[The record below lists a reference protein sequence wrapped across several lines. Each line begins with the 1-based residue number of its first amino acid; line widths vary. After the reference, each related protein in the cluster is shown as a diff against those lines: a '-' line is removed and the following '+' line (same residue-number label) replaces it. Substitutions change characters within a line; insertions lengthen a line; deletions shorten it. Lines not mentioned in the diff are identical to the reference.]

1 VALYPEAVDNTDD
14 DFAVVSPETPK
25 TPGMRVT
32 VPGPE
37 LQQDDDFALVDI
49 DRDFEVEEAQPAQQ
63 VQPKPAISLPDIQPR
78 PVAKVPEKPGM
89 TEELNARLDRF
100 SSAAATQISELY
112 NIPSEDAMAMMLK
125 LREDTRK
132 KYDEEM
138 VDSLKDQEEYDR
150 GYTTKFQENLGELIS
165 QGTKMQ
171 MVGGPDAFLEG
182 RENAERRKAARQK
195 AIDEFDVNFVSRAA
209 ASGILQTAGGF
220 VDFGAT
226 ITSLVGADS
235 ASKYLTEKGRELA
248 EVNSFIPFKVQS
260 TEDIQNVWDVGAL
273 AAKASIEMA
282 PQVAASYLAGG
293 LALRGATTLRGG
305 KMLTETGQQVVR
317 GAGAFASNTALETG
331 GIAREQMETNNMLDP
346 KMALLGGAAAGSL
359 ETVSD
364 VLLFKKL
371 WPLLGVGQRELLIKD
386 FAGKTTGE
394 AIRQIGR
401 YTGSSVLQQMPV
413 ETLTEIGQ
421 EGIAIGA
428 VELSKRDPEFFQS
441 PELDGEKWNRYT
453 KRLVD
458 AGVYGGLG
466 SIGLTGTLTGAQGTL
481 IATQANRTYARIQQA
496 RKEAEQGGQK
506 KEEYVKAAAATAEA
520 ASAPQTAKALL
531 EVNDLGTLVEKEEP
545 SEQQEKT
552 EDVKEE
558 EATQPRAGGDLGE
571 FQLTDK
577 VFKTQEE
584 AEAFILSQKNPGDFE
599 MMDNSNVD
607 DEGEI
612 FPEFIILKREGTE
625 MAEPAQ
631 KETSEE
637 RPTQEVISE
646 QTPEPDQEAKPKAAA
661 TQEKAAAQPASVQP
675 EIAQQGAEAVDPALA
690 PVVEPSATTS
700 NVQYVRNPNATRH
713 RTDPLSKSQPI
724 RIQAGPVQLQ
734 GDTSGR
740 RKALIAYEKFLN
752 KQPLGADEVST
763 LIYWAEKEG
772 IKIPFFDGE
781 TQEES
786 SDPSWVLSEDGF
798 TWTNKTDK
806 PTNRKLIVYAPDFTE
821 PGSKIADLGGT
832 RYDLLPESV
841 TAPNKGQTTF
851 GELNLTETAQDKLV
865 TKTTTSE
872 NSGIAEIK
880 PNEKSP
886 GHVGFYE
893 YDGATYELYKD
904 AKGDLFRAPVSN
916 VFDANTGYRIGRW
929 EANAAQADAQAARIL
944 GTQKAEEPK
953 DKTSTKIEENL
964 LNASQA
970 DFLRSVVAIL
980 GEDSKEARKTAA
992 DMLLAR
998 FQRASQRAEYEEA
1011 KSVAG
1016 QLDTISDIMEERDGD
1031 KSFKETW
1038 QTERSIAAFTEGFH
1052 SGNGIGYLGKPGAA
1066 INKYVE
1072 QYRGTPQF
1080 KEKLYDKMMERYLS
1094 FVSKIKAGKKGR
1106 EKLPVQEGKEK
1117 SPPVVTD
1124 SYGEWV
1130 EYGKNWAGSRS
1141 SYEARNVG
1149 AQNARDSANVSYEGM
1164 AELRLGQTQQYTDD
1178 GKKVEVETRELGAE
1192 DRGIL
1197 EEDVEIQE
1205 KALAEAS
1212 AKMAELKTRFEKNPI
1227 ERAVFD
1233 ALLGEMGLPNDSDYG
1248 LTTDDFDIAQD
1259 LKDEVKDE
1267 KKNPLQ
1273 TSTIQKRLSEA
1284 RNKVVLPAVQEALA
1298 LSRQQMREVTKP
1310 EATKKEAR
1318 AQKQSARETRAA
1330 KNQIFEKM
1338 RDLQKDGLITYAQM
1352 QEAMDLVPQAPNE
1365 KTLQGINEFIDGVLT
1380 DEPFDGETF
1389 AAIIKERIVANETD
1403 QAENTQGTQS
1413 SPRGLLPDETGDTGA
1428 RQTAQ
1433 RDQPN
1438 DAGRSK
1444 SGATLQPSQES
1455 PREQEA
1461 GEGSEQASQPVDEN
1475 LRASEEEIARKVRAT
1490 ANRAEVEARAGR
1502 ITEDVRRGIS
1512 DAFIRAYA
1520 DESPRAIEDA
1530 LRAAEALLDISE
1542 AQKSLPK
1549 PGDEGTGRRVRA
1561 SVDRGPESL
1570 GLDNAGVPGQVAGET
1585 AAADRQEVQRPA
1597 GRSET
1602 VSGGNQQPGRVS
1614 QPSATNEAQPDL
1626 APEKEYG
1633 PRPGLQTSFE
1643 GELPKEVKQYV
1654 QAGDFQL
1661 DEKQALAV
1669 NLTIAAWET
1678 TKIQDPKD
1686 RKRGFILGD
1695 GTGIGKTLTYLVAGQ
1710 KIFELSG
1717 KKVLLLALND
1727 TWLEQRFLAD
1737 VAKFGINIDAFFVA
1751 TYPQLRKGII
1761 TEDASFSAV
1770 IFDEAHA
1777 LKNQD
1782 SLTAKAAAKIQ
1793 TPFRVF
1799 ATATPLD
1806 EATQAAYFL
1815 SELTGETEDQVL
1827 ASLGFRVR
1835 YDQDEFTG
1843 ELRRRVQQVAK
1854 PKDVQKA
1861 LGELGLSATR
1871 NGQYVRRYYPFWG
1884 TIREVSLKLNPQQRK
1899 AYEKEMEIWERK
1911 IAMSEN
1917 RMNVKGQRTQ
1927 AMKRWTEIQKNQYV
1941 FDLTTDWLKKNPTG
1955 KVVVFSTTANKQKSQ
1970 ASSSKNQDADLLGV
1984 AGFMAQE
1991 LDKRGIKYV
2000 KLFGGNKNQKNT
2012 FGPLKEFQSR
2022 SLETRV
2028 AIATLASGGTGIDL
2042 DDTFGDRPRLVIMAG
2057 TDFSAAVVEQ
2067 AMGRTSRRN
2076 TKSPSDLRMIKV
2088 PESYGDQRAGE
2099 IQEGKMENLRSI
2111 QGQQVEE
2118 VEVENG
2124 GHLNGDITTLMPMT
2138 LNSENV
2144 SLQKLGE
2151 IELDSRYEQL
2161 PEEQKT
2167 TVKAAA
2173 ELLGKSHPRAK
2184 IVFGDQGDNPTWTD
2198 FTLGRLDVVYINP
2211 EKLHAIVGPSLKD
2224 EKAAPRISESLE
2236 LVLDEEMSHNSFY
2249 QVLFDE
2255 ADARGV
2261 DRYQYVMD
2269 ELGKIHKGLSE
2280 ELRDKVREMYESG
2293 GGAIK
2298 SNEHL
2303 AAEYVRMVHQWTRRG
2318 TITEAYFKPREGTP
2332 RLFTQLLPR
2341 ARVAADGQVAL
2352 AKLFHHILNF
2362 LKGLV
2367 RSSNSQIREKE
2378 LQKRIE
2384 AMDKVFKET
2393 KAPTYGAFGN
2403 VPMFDHEKTFPS
2415 GIRKDGYIISGQS
2428 VFRIDGAPAAI
2439 RLTRMKGA
2447 DGSEVTP
2454 SGLAEN
2460 PDQKKYDRV
2469 RPVPRKLASS
2479 STIDSDKDLSEAYQ
2493 KMRIEEPTLKEK
2505 FNYFWVRAMKG
2516 AESRIFNHMA
2526 PIKYLEEQ
2534 AVISLRE
2541 KMNGEWPADASGHD
2555 LFPAEYSAYKLFV
2568 LAQDAGAIVEEAL
2581 QRGVPTLKKG
2591 SLEIKEGSKGLV
2603 QIFAP
2608 LNTKEDAR
2616 DFRLYMFGRRAKE
2629 LESLGKKSGLTETQ
2643 IQKIEQMGS
2652 RKSGKFKDG
2661 PTFSQIFEEY
2671 REFQDQV
2678 LQFAVDTG
2686 LVKPELKELLN
2697 EMHKDYVPY
2706 YRISDSRS
2714 DDFDAQAAQVMGPY
2728 SKKQMAGQRPG
2739 IRRYTGGTQ
2748 FVNDIYSNI
2757 EKNISHLITASVRNL
2772 AMQRLETLNT
2782 INTQETGQNFW
2793 EVVTPM
2799 TQVMVP
2805 KEKIK
2810 AFIKDQIGEDV
2821 AEEIDTD
2828 GLAKFFGFTS
2838 GAKDRLE
2845 KGVVSY
2851 VKGGKVVYRKIE
2863 EGNESLLNA
2872 LTLQQNEMSKLLQK
2886 ATMRVL
2892 VGTRRLFQ
2900 RGITTSLEFLGAN
2913 VMRDSVM
2920 ASMLNPKSFL
2930 PIQNTLKGL
2939 VSLVTDK
2946 KLLSDLRLQGA
2957 GNPTNYADIRGRGT
2971 LARSNPNLQ
2980 PDDTHGLVEFTV
2992 KGIEQGLV
3000 LLDALGQASET
3011 TARMSVVRAAMKDKN
3026 LSNMEKAWVYRQ
3038 STTDFSLHGAH
3049 WIIRSLNALVPFF
3062 QAGLNGL
3069 YRTYL
3074 AAKTPAKNAP
3084 GIFGMNDFFSKC
3096 AILSSIAVLYGVMK
3110 ALDPRYA
3117 DLPDD
3122 ELDRYF
3128 VFFVNGIKIRIPKPH
3143 EVGAL
3148 FFTIPEKVVDTMVSG
3163 DLKKFGKDFASVLGG
3178 IFRFNY
3184 IPQFLQPAANVAM
3197 DKNMFLGTPIKGQG
3211 MQDLPPSLQYR
3222 DDTPTILSEGF
3233 SQLPGIKDTPILG
3246 SPVQMQALVEGY
3258 FGTLGNYFL
3267 VLSSAILDTV
3277 RQKEYGESPKKPYY
3291 ESILGVRRFMQKAG
3305 ERGGTPTYRTKYAKE
3320 FYEVYDQIKMAD
3332 RVFSAAKK
3340 MTDEEKAGDYTKQY
3354 ALAKDW
3360 SSDFRRAADEIN
3372 TINDELRGIRKNKE
3386 LTGEEKQVLIDD
3398 LKRQKNDIMKSMVI
3412 DYKETLKEAEQAG
3425 Q

>member
-1 VALYPEAVDNTDD
+1 MALYPEAVGNTDD
-14 DFAVVSPETPK
+14 DFAVVRPETPK
-25 TPGMRVT
+25 TPGLRVT
-32 VPGPE
+32 AQAQQ

-49 DRDFEVEEAQPAQQ
+49 DQDFEVEEAKPSQQ
-63 VQPKPAISLPDIQPR
+63 AQPKPSIQLPDIQPR
-78 PVAKVPEKPGM
+78 PMAKVPEKPGM
-89 TEELNARLDRF
+89 TEELSARLDRF
-100 SSAAATQISELY
+100 SNAAATQISELY

-132 KYDEEM
+132 KYDEELS
-138 VDSLKDQEEYDR
+138 DSLANQEDYDR

-165 QGTKMQ
+165 QGTRMQ

-182 RENAERRKAARQK
+182 RENADRRKAARQR
-195 AIDEFDVNFVSRAA
+195 AIDDFDVNFVSRAA
-209 ASGILQTAGGF
+209 ASGLLQTAGGF

-235 ASKYLTEKGRELA
+235 ASKYLTERGRELA
-248 EVNSFIPFKVQS
+248 ELNSFIPFKVQS

-282 PQVAASYLAGG
+282 PQVATSYLAGG

-305 KMLTETGQQVVR
+305 KMLTETGQQVAR
-317 GAGAFASNTALETG
+317 GVGAFASNTALETG

-346 KMALLGGAAAGSL
+346 RMALLGGAAAGSL

-364 VLLFKKL
+364 VILFKKL
-371 WPLLGVGQRELLIKD
+371 WPLLGVKERELLLKD

-394 AIRQIGR
+394 AIRQIGK
-401 YTGSSVLQQMPV
+401 YTGSAVLQQMPV
-413 ETLTEIGQ
+413 ETFTEIGQ

-453 KRLVD
+453 KRLID

-466 SIGLTGTLTGAQGTL
+466 SIGLTGTLIGAQGTL
-481 IATQANRTYARIQQA
+481 VATQASKTYAKIEQA
-496 RKEAEQGGQK
+496 RKEAEQNSQK
-506 KEEYVKAAAATAEA
+506 KEEYVQAAAETAK
-520 ASAPQTAKALL
+520 ASNAPQTARALL
-531 EVNDLGTLVEKEEP
+531 ELNDLGTLVEKEEP
-545 SEQQEKT
+545 AKPDAQPQE
-552 EDVKEE
+552 ES
-558 EATQPRAGGDLGE
+558 TQPRAGGDLRE

-584 AEAFILSQKNPGDFE
+584 AESFILSQKNPGDFE
-599 MMDNSNVD
+599 MMDNSDVD

-612 FPEFIILKREGTE
+612 LTEFIILKREGTE

-637 RPTQEVISE
+637 RPTQEAISE
-646 QTPEPDQEAKPKAAA
+646 QTPEPVQEAKSQAD
-661 TQEKAAAQPASVQP
+661 AAQEQVAPQPAPVQP
-675 EIAQQGAEAVDPALA
+675 EAAQQGQAAIVPAL
-690 PVVEPSATTS
+690 T
-700 NVQYVRNPNATRH
+700 N
-713 RTDPLSKSQPI
+713 SQ
-724 RIQAGPVQLQ
+724 
-734 GDTSGR
+734 
-740 RKALIAYEKFLN
+740 K
-752 KQPLGADEVST
+752 DE
-763 LIYWAEKEG
+763 
-772 IKIPFFDGE
+772 
-781 TQEES
+781 
-786 SDPSWVLSEDGF
+786 
-798 TWTNKTDK
+798 
-806 PTNRKLIVYAPDFTE
+806 
-821 PGSKIADLGGT
+821 SKIAGFVGNKVSKELGEEIVENIRYQNITKEDILDKESDWQKEAVYSAISDIVEYPFKISSLTDDLKAKYRELKQKQINKIVKAEQTEQDESKQNILIEKAVKEFEEEIAKLGI
-832 RYDLLPESV
+832 PEI
-841 TAPNKGQTTF
+841 PNEVKQEASSILGKLDNYFEQAD
-851 GELNLTETAQDKLV
+851 ELKADINQALTEEGQEQE
-865 TKTTTSE
+865 KTITL
-872 NSGIAEIK
+872 
-880 PNEKSP
+880 EKSP

-893 YDGATYELYKD
+893 YEGATYELYKD

-953 DKTSTKIEENL
+953 DKASEKIDENL
-964 LNASQA
+964 LSANQA
-970 DFLRSVVAIL
+970 DFLRYVVGVL
-980 GEDSKEARKTAA
+980 GEDSQEARKTAA
-992 DMLLAR
+992 NLLLAR
-998 FQRASQRAEYEEA
+998 FQRASQRAEYDEA
-1011 KSVAG
+1011 KSLAG
-1016 QLDTISDIMEERDGD
+1016 QLDALAEIMSEKDGNQG
-1031 KSFKETW
+1031 FKETW
-1038 QTERSIAAFTEGFH
+1038 HVERSIAAFTEGFH

-1072 QYRGTPQF
+1072 DNRGVPQF

-1094 FVSKIKAGKKGR
+1094 FVSKIRSGKKGR

-1117 SPPVVTD
+1117 SPPVISD
-1124 SYGEWV
+1124 SYAEWL
-1130 EYGKNWAGSRS
+1130 EYGKNWAGSRA
-1141 SYEARNVG
+1141 SYEAKNVG
-1149 AQNARDSANVSYEGM
+1149 AQNARDSLNVSYEGM
-1164 AELRLGQTQQYTDD
+1164 AELRLGQTQQYTDE
-1178 GKKVEVETRELGAE
+1178 GKKVEVETKELAE
-1192 DRGIL
+1192 EEKSIL
-1197 EEDVEIQE
+1197 EEDVEIQ
-1205 KALAEAS
+1205 KQALAEAS
-1212 AKMAELKTRFEKNPI
+1212 AKLSGLKAQFAKNPI

-1248 LTTDDFDIAQD
+1248 VSTDDFDIAQD

-1267 KKNPLQ
+1267 KDKPLQ

-1284 RNKVVLPAVQEALA
+1284 RNKVVLPAVQEALM
-1298 LSRQQMREVTKP
+1298 LSRQQIREVTKP
-1310 EATKKEAR
+1310 EATKKDAR
-1318 AQKQSARETRAA
+1318 AQKRSARETRAA
-1330 KNQIFEKM
+1330 KNQIFDKM

-1352 QEAMDLVPQAPNE
+1352 QVAMELVPQAPNE
-1365 KTLQGINEFIDGVLT
+1365 QTLQGINEAIDGIVT

-1389 AAIIKERIVANETD
+1389 AAIIKERIVANETS
-1403 QAENTQGTQS
+1403 QSETQQGAQPG
-1413 SPRGLLPDETGDTGA
+1413 PRGLLPDEAGDTGS

-1433 RDQPN
+1433 PNQP
-1438 DAGRSK
+1438 DDVGRGE
-1444 SGATLQPSQES
+1444 SGAAIQRSEEGTG
-1455 PREQEA
+1455 EQEV
-1461 GEGSEQASQPVDEN
+1461 GQGGQQTPQPVDEGV
-1475 LRASEEEIARKVRAT
+1475 RASDEEIARKVRAA
-1490 ANRAEVEARAGR
+1490 ANRAETAAKTGR
-1502 ITEDVRRGIS
+1502 ISEDIRRGIA
-1512 DAFIRAYA
+1512 DAFIKAYA

-1530 LRAAEALLDISE
+1530 LQSAEALLNVAE
-1542 AQKSLPK
+1542 TQETLPQ
-1549 PGDEGTGRRVRA
+1549 PGNQGAGRRVRP
-1561 SVDRGPESL
+1561 SVDRGSKGP
-1570 GLDNAGVPGQVAGET
+1570 GLDNAGVQGSVAGEAT
-1585 AAADRQEVQRPA
+1585 QADRPEIQGSA
-1597 GRSET
+1597 GGTEA
-1602 VSGGNQQPGRVS
+1602 VPGADQQPGGVS
-1614 QPSATNEAQPDL
+1614 QPSAANEAQPDL
-1626 APEKEYG
+1626 DPEKEYG
-1633 PRPGLQTSFE
+1633 PRPGLQTSFGQE
-1643 GELPKEVKQYV
+1643 IPGEVNQYV
-1654 QAGDFQL
+1654 QTGDFQL

-1669 NLTIAAWET
+1669 NLMVSAWET
-1678 TKIQDPKD
+1678 TNNPDPQN

-1727 TWLEQRFLAD
+1727 TWMEQRFLAD
-1737 VAKFGINIDAFFVA
+1737 VAKFGINIDAFDVA
-1751 TYPQLRKGII
+1751 TYPQLRKGVVGENA
-1761 TEDASFSAV
+1761 TYSAV

-1782 SLTAKAAAKIQ
+1782 SLTARSAAKIK
-1793 TPFRVF
+1793 TPFRIF

-1827 ASLGFRVR
+1827 ASLGFRVK

-1884 TIREVSLKLNPQQRK
+1884 TIREVTLKLNPQQRK
-1899 AYEKEMEIWERK
+1899 AYEREMEIWERK

-1941 FDLTTDWLKKNPTG
+1941 FDLTVDWMKKNPTG

-1970 ASSSKNQDADLLGV
+1970 ASSVKNQDADLLGV

-1991 LDKRGIKYV
+1991 LDKRGVKYV

-2022 SLETRV
+2022 SLNTRV
-2028 AIATLASGGTGIDL
+2028 AVATLASGGTGIDL
-2042 DDTFGDRPRLVIMAG
+2042 DDTYGDRPRLVIMAG

-2118 VEVENG
+2118 VEIESG
-2124 GHLNGDITTLMPMT
+2124 GHLNGDITSLMPMT
-2138 LNSENV
+2138 INSDNV
-2144 SLQKLGE
+2144 QLQIVAGLE
-2151 IELDSRYEQL
+2151 VDARHSQL
-2161 PEEQKT
+2161 PEGPKST
-2167 TVKAAA
+2167 ITLAA
-2173 ELLGKSHPRAK
+2173 EILKKAHPGAK
-2184 IVFGDQGDNPTWTD
+2184 IVFGEQGENVTWTD
-2198 FTLGRLDVVYINP
+2198 FTLGRLDVVFVNP
-2211 EKLHAIVGPSLKD
+2211 EKLHSVIGDALSD
-2224 EKAAPRISESLE
+2224 EKAADRAKESLE
-2236 LVLDEEMSHNSFY
+2236 LVLDEEMSHNAFY
-2249 QVLFDE
+2249 KVLFDE
-2255 ADARGV
+2255 ADAKTV

-2269 ELGKIHKGLSE
+2269 ELGKINKGLSE
-2280 ELRDKVREMYESG
+2280 ELKDRVREAYESG
-2293 GGAIK
+2293 GASIK

-2303 AAEYVRMVHQWTRRG
+2303 AGEYVRMVHQWTRRG
-2318 TITEAYFKPREGTP
+2318 TITEQYFKPREGTP

-2341 ARVAADGQVAL
+2341 SRVAADGQVAL

-2362 LKGLV
+2362 IKGLV
-2367 RSSNSQIREKE
+2367 KAGNSQIREKE

-2393 KAPTYGAFGN
+2393 KAPSYGAFGN
-2403 VPMFDHEKTFPS
+2403 TPMFDAERTIPS
-2415 GIRKDGYIISGQS
+2415 GMRKDGYLVSGQS
-2428 VFRIDGAPAAI
+2428 VFRSDGSTAAI
-2439 RLTRMKGA
+2439 RFTKMEGA
-2447 DGSEVTP
+2447 DGKEIMP
-2454 SGLAEN
+2454 SGLVEKSKTEK
-2460 PDQKKYDRV
+2460 DYGRS
-2469 RPVPRKLASS
+2469 RPLPRKLASTS
-2479 STIDSDKDLSEAYQ
+2479 MIDSDKDLSEAYN

-2505 FNYFWVRAMKG
+2505 LNYFWARARRG
-2516 AESRIFNHMA
+2516 AESRIFNHLA

-2534 AVISLRE
+2534 AVANLRE
-2541 KMNGEWPADASGHD
+2541 KNNGEWPADASGHD
-2555 LFPAEYSAYKLFV
+2555 LFPADYSAYKLFV
-2568 LAQDAGAIVEEAL
+2568 LAQDAGAIVEESL
-2581 QRGVPTLKKG
+2581 QRGAPVFKKG
-2591 SLEIKEGSKGLV
+2591 NLEIKDGSRGLV
-2603 QIFAP
+2603 SIFSP
-2608 LNTKEDAR
+2608 LNTTEDAR
-2616 DFRLYMFGRRAKE
+2616 DFRLYMFGRRARE
-2629 LESLGKKSGLTETQ
+2629 LENLGKKSGLSEVQ
-2643 IQKIEQMGS
+2643 IEKILKMGS

-2728 SKKQMAGQRPG
+2728 SRKQMAGQRSG
-2739 IRRYTGGTQ
+2739 IRRYSGGTQ

-2772 AMQRLETLNT
+2772 AMQRLETLNN
-2782 INTQETGQNFW
+2782 INLEEKGQNFW
-2793 EVVTPM
+2793 EPVSPM
-2799 TQVMVP
+2799 SQVMVP

-2810 AFIKDQIGEDV
+2810 AFVKDQVGEDV

-2828 GLAKFFGFTS
+2828 GLAKLFGFS
-2838 GAKDRLE
+2838 FGAKDRTE
-2845 KGVVSY
+2845 RGVVSY
-2851 VKGGKVVYRKIE
+2851 VKGGKVIYRKIE
-2863 EGNESLLNA
+2863 DGNESLLNA
-2872 LTLQQNEMSKLLQK
+2872 LTLQQNEMSKILQK
-2886 ATMRVL
+2886 ATMKIF

-2900 RGITTSLEFLGAN
+2900 RGITTSFEFLGAN

-2920 ASMLNPKSFL
+2920 AYMLNPKSFL
-2930 PIQNTLKGL
+2930 PIKNTLKG
-2939 VSLVTDK
+2939 VISLAKDK
-2946 KLLSDLRLQGA
+2946 KMLADLRLQGA

-2971 LARSNPNLQ
+2971 LARSNPSLQ
-2980 PDDTHGLVEFTV
+2980 PDETHGLVEFTV

-3000 LLDALGQASET
+3000 LLDALGQKSET
-3011 TARMSVVRAAMKDKN
+3011 TARMAVVKAAMQDKT
-3026 LSNMEKAWVYRQ
+3026 LSNMEKAWIYRQ

-3074 AAKTPAKNAP
+3074 AAKTPARNAP

-3096 AILSSIAVLYGVMK
+3096 AILSSIAVLYGAMK
-3110 ALDPRYA
+3110 AMDPRYA

-3122 ELDRYF
+3122 ELERYF
-3128 VFFVNGIKIRIPKPH
+3128 VFFVNGIKVRIPKPH

-3148 FFTIPEKVVDTMVSG
+3148 FFTIPEKIVDTMVSG
-3163 DLKKFGKDFASVLGG
+3163 DVKKFGKDFSGVLLG
-3178 IFRFNY
+3178 IFRFNA
-3184 IPQFLQPAANVAM
+3184 IPQVLQPIANIAM

-3233 SQLPGIKDTPILG
+3233 SQLPGVKDAPWVG
-3246 SPVQMQALVEGY
+3246 SPVQMQSLVEGY

-3267 VLSSAILDTV
+3267 VLSSAFLDMA
-3277 RQKEYGESPKKPYY
+3277 RQKEYGESPDKPLY
-3291 ESILGVRRFMQKAG
+3291 ESMPGARRFLQKAG
-3305 ERGGTPTYRTKYAKE
+3305 EKGETPTYRTRYSKE

-3332 RVFSAAKK
+3332 RVFSAMKRIP
-3340 MTDEEKAGDYTKQY
+3340 DEGKVGAYAKQY
-3354 ALAKDW
+3354 SLAKDW
-3360 SSDFRRAADEIN
+3360 SSDFRRATDEIN
-3372 TINDELRGIRKNKE
+3372 TINDELRNIRKNKE
-3386 LTGEEKQVLIDD
+3386 LSGREKQDFIDD
-3398 LKRQKNDIMKSMVI
+3398 LKRQKNDIMKTMVLE
-3412 DYKETLKEAEQAG
+3412 YRQTLKEAQTESE
-3425 Q
+3425 

>member
-1 VALYPEAVDNTDD
+1 MALYPEAVDNTDD
-14 DFAVVSPETPK
+14 DFAVVRPETPK
-25 TPGMRVT
+25 TPGLRVT
-32 VPGPE
+32 AQAQQ

-49 DRDFEVEEAQPAQQ
+49 DQDFEVEEAKPSQQ
-63 VQPKPAISLPDIQPR
+63 AQPKPSIQLPDIQPR
-78 PVAKVPEKPGM
+78 PMAKVPEKPGM
-89 TEELNARLDRF
+89 TEELSARLDRF
-100 SSAAATQISELY
+100 SNAAATQISELY

-132 KYDEEM
+132 KYDEELS
-138 VDSLKDQEEYDR
+138 DSLANQEDYDR

-165 QGTKMQ
+165 QGTRMQ

-182 RENAERRKAARQK
+182 RENADRRKAARQR
-195 AIDEFDVNFVSRAA
+195 AIDDFDVNFVSRAA
-209 ASGILQTAGGF
+209 ASGLLQTAGGF

-235 ASKYLTEKGRELA
+235 ASKYLTERGRELA
-248 EVNSFIPFKVQS
+248 ELNSFIPFKVQS

-282 PQVAASYLAGG
+282 PQVATSYLAGG

-305 KMLTETGQQVVR
+305 KMLTETGQQVAR
-317 GAGAFASNTALETG
+317 GVGAFASNTALETG

-346 KMALLGGAAAGSL
+346 RMALLGGAAAGSL

-364 VLLFKKL
+364 VILFKKL
-371 WPLLGVGQRELLIKD
+371 WPLLGVKERELLLKD

-394 AIRQIGR
+394 AIRQIGK
-401 YTGSSVLQQMPV
+401 YTGSAVLQQMPV
-413 ETLTEIGQ
+413 ETFTEIGQ

-453 KRLVD
+453 KRLID

-599 MMDNSNVD
+599 MMDNSDVD

-612 FPEFIILKREGTE
+612 LPEFIILKREGTE

-631 KETSEE
+631 KEESEKG
-637 RPTQEVISE
+637 PTQKVISE
-646 QTPEPDQEAKPKAAA
+646 QTPEPDQEAKPQAAA
-661 TQEKAAAQPASVQP
+661 AQEQAAAQPAPVQQ
-675 EIAQQGAEAVDPALA
+675 EAAQQGQAAIVPALEIQEIKDTDEKTGVEIIKGKMIDPETEAEASYTILP
-690 PVVEPSATTS
+690 PIGS
-700 NVQYVRNPNATRH
+700 
-713 RTDPLSKSQPI
+713 SKGSIMLGSLKTPEKN
-724 RIQAGPVQLQ
+724 
-734 GDTSGR
+734 R
-740 RKALIAYEKFLN
+740 RKG
-752 KQPLGADEVST
+752 GAS
-763 LIYWAEKEG
+763 
-772 IKIPFFDGE
+772 
-781 TQEES
+781 
-786 SDPSWVLSEDGF
+786 
-798 TWTNKTDK
+798 
-806 PTNRKLIVYAPDFTE
+806 KLIEKLKEKSRELDAPILLTDATKGEDRGFYSKRGFRRSFNILITE
-821 PGSKIADLGGT
+821 V
-832 RYDLLPESV
+832 ESR
-841 TAPNKGQTTF
+841 TK
-851 GELNLTETAQDKLV
+851 EMQDKYIR
-865 TKTTTSE
+865 E
-872 NSGIAEIK
+872 GGGQSGTIYEPRDETGEAGVKI
-880 PNEKSP
+880 NEKSP

-953 DKTSTKIEENL
+953 DKASEKIDENL
-964 LNASQA
+964 LSANQA

-992 DMLLAR
+992 DLLLAR
-998 FQRASQRAEYEEA
+998 FQRASQKAEYDEA
-1011 KSVAG
+1011 KSLAD
-1016 QLDTISDIMEERDGD
+1016 QLDALATIMLEKDGNQE
-1031 KSFKETW
+1031 FKETW
-1038 QTERSIAAFTEGFH
+1038 HVERSISAFTEGFH

-1072 QYRGTPQF
+1072 DNRGVPQF

-1094 FVSKIKAGKKGR
+1094 FVSKIRSGKKGR

-1117 SPPVVTD
+1117 SPPVISD
-1124 SYGEWV
+1124 SYAEWL
-1130 EYGKNWAGSRS
+1130 EYGKNWAGSRA
-1141 SYEARNVG
+1141 SYEAKNVG
-1149 AQNARDSANVSYEGM
+1149 AQNARDSLNVSYEGM
-1164 AELRLGQTQQYTDD
+1164 AELRLGQTQQYTDE
-1178 GKKVEVETRELGAE
+1178 GKKVEVETKELAE
-1192 DRGIL
+1192 EEKSIL
-1197 EEDVEIQE
+1197 EEDVEIQ
-1205 KALAEAS
+1205 KQALAEAS
-1212 AKMAELKTRFEKNPI
+1212 AKLSGLKAQFAKNPI

-1248 LTTDDFDIAQD
+1248 VSTDDFDIAQD

-1267 KKNPLQ
+1267 KNKPLQ

-1284 RNKVVLPAVQEALA
+1284 RNKVVLPAVQEALT
-1298 LSRQQMREVTKP
+1298 LSRQQIREVTKP
-1310 EATKKEAR
+1310 EATKKDAR
-1318 AQKQSARETRAA
+1318 AQKRSAREIRAA
-1330 KNQIFEKM
+1330 KNQIFDKM

-1352 QEAMDLVPQAPNE
+1352 QVAMDLVPQAPNE
-1365 KTLQGINEFIDGVLT
+1365 QTLQGINEAIDGIVT

-1389 AAIIKERIVANETD
+1389 AAIIKERIVANETS
-1403 QAENTQGTQS
+1403 QSETQQGAQPG
-1413 SPRGLLPDETGDTGA
+1413 PRGLLPDEAGDTGSG
-1428 RQTAQ
+1428 QTAQ
-1433 RDQPN
+1433 PNQP
-1438 DAGRSK
+1438 DDVGRGE
-1444 SGATLQPSQES
+1444 SGAAIQRSEEGTG
-1455 PREQEA
+1455 EQEV
-1461 GEGSEQASQPVDEN
+1461 GQGGQQTPQPVDEGV
-1475 LRASEEEIARKVRAT
+1475 RASDEEIARKVRAA
-1490 ANRAEVEARAGR
+1490 ANRAEAAAKTGR
-1502 ITEDVRRGIS
+1502 ISEDIRRGIA
-1512 DAFIRAYA
+1512 DAFIKAYA

-1530 LRAAEALLDISE
+1530 LQSAEALLDVAE
-1542 AQKSLPK
+1542 TQETLPQ
-1549 PGDEGTGRRVRA
+1549 PGDQGAGRRVRP
-1561 SVDRGPESL
+1561 SVDRGSKGL
-1570 GLDNAGVPGQVAGET
+1570 GLDNAGVQGSVAGET
-1585 AAADRQEVQRPA
+1585 TQADRPEIQGSA
-1597 GRSET
+1597 GGTET
-1602 VSGGNQQPGRVS
+1602 VPGADQQPGGVS
-1614 QPSATNEAQPDL
+1614 QPSAANEAQPDL
-1626 APEKEYG
+1626 DPEKEYG
-1633 PRPGLQTSFE
+1633 PRPGLQTSFGQE
-1643 GELPKEVKQYV
+1643 IPGEVNQYV
-1654 QAGDFQL
+1654 QTGDFQL

-1669 NLTIAAWET
+1669 NLMVSAWET
-1678 TKIQDPKD
+1678 TNNPDPQN

-1727 TWLEQRFLAD
+1727 TWMEQRFLAD
-1737 VAKFGINIDAFFVA
+1737 VAKFGINIDAFDVA
-1751 TYPQLRKGII
+1751 TYPQLRKGVVGENA
-1761 TEDASFSAV
+1761 TYSAV

-1782 SLTAKAAAKIQ
+1782 SLTARSAAKIK
-1793 TPFRVF
+1793 TPFRIF

-1827 ASLGFRVR
+1827 ASLGFRVK

-1884 TIREVSLKLNPQQRK
+1884 TIREVTLKLNPQQRK
-1899 AYEKEMEIWERK
+1899 AYEREMEIWERK

-1941 FDLTTDWLKKNPTG
+1941 FDLTVDWMKKNPTG

-1970 ASSSKNQDADLLGV
+1970 ASSVKNQDADLLGV

-1991 LDKRGIKYV
+1991 LDKRGVKYV

-2022 SLETRV
+2022 SLNTRV
-2028 AIATLASGGTGIDL
+2028 AVATLASGGTGIDL
-2042 DDTFGDRPRLVIMAG
+2042 DDTYGDRPRLVIMAG

-2118 VEVENG
+2118 VEIESG
-2124 GHLNGDITTLMPMT
+2124 GHLNGDITSLMPMT
-2138 LNSENV
+2138 INSDNV
-2144 SLQKLGE
+2144 QLQSVAGLE
-2151 IELDSRYEQL
+2151 VDARHSQL
-2161 PEEQKT
+2161 PEGPKST
-2167 TVKAAA
+2167 ITLAA
-2173 ELLGKSHPRAK
+2173 EILKKAHPGAK
-2184 IVFGDQGDNPTWTD
+2184 IVFGEQGENVTWTD
-2198 FTLGRLDVVYINP
+2198 FTLGRLDVVFVNP
-2211 EKLHAIVGPSLKD
+2211 EKLHSVIGDALSD
-2224 EKAAPRISESLE
+2224 EKAADRAKESLE
-2236 LVLDEEMSHNSFY
+2236 LVLDEEMSHNAFY
-2249 QVLFDE
+2249 KVLFDE
-2255 ADARGV
+2255 ADAKTV

-2269 ELGKIHKGLSE
+2269 ELGKINKGLSE
-2280 ELRDKVREMYESG
+2280 ELKDRVREAYESG
-2293 GGAIK
+2293 GASIK

-2303 AAEYVRMVHQWTRRG
+2303 AGEYVRMVHQWTRRG
-2318 TITEAYFKPREGTP
+2318 TITEQYFKPREGTP

-2341 ARVAADGQVAL
+2341 SRVAADGQVAL

-2362 LKGLV
+2362 IKGLV
-2367 RSSNSQIREKE
+2367 KAGNSQIREKE

-2393 KAPTYGAFGN
+2393 KAPSYGAFGN
-2403 VPMFDHEKTFPS
+2403 TPMFDAERTIPS
-2415 GIRKDGYIISGQS
+2415 GMRKDGYLVSGQS
-2428 VFRIDGAPAAI
+2428 VFRSDGSPAAI
-2439 RLTRMKGA
+2439 RFTKMEGA
-2447 DGSEVTP
+2447 DGKEIMP
-2454 SGLAEN
+2454 SGLVEKAKTEK
-2460 PDQKKYDRV
+2460 DYGRS
-2469 RPVPRKLASS
+2469 RPLPRKLASTS
-2479 STIDSDKDLSEAYQ
+2479 MIDSDKDLSEAYN

-2505 FNYFWVRAMKG
+2505 LNYFWARARRG
-2516 AESRIFNHMA
+2516 AESRIFNHLA

-2534 AVISLRE
+2534 AVANLRE
-2541 KMNGEWPADASGHD
+2541 KNNGEWPADASGHD
-2555 LFPAEYSAYKLFV
+2555 LFPADYSAYKLFV
-2568 LAQDAGAIVEEAL
+2568 LAQDAGAIVEESL
-2581 QRGVPTLKKG
+2581 QRGAPVFKKG
-2591 SLEIKEGSKGLV
+2591 NLEIKDGSRGLV
-2603 QIFAP
+2603 SIFSP
-2608 LNTKEDAR
+2608 LNTTEDAR
-2616 DFRLYMFGRRAKE
+2616 DFRLYMFGRRARE
-2629 LESLGKKSGLTETQ
+2629 LENLGKKSGLSEVQ
-2643 IQKIEQMGS
+2643 IEKILKMGS

-2728 SKKQMAGQRPG
+2728 SRKQMAGQRSG
-2739 IRRYTGGTQ
+2739 IRRYSGGTQ

-2772 AMQRLETLNT
+2772 AMQRLETLNN
-2782 INTQETGQNFW
+2782 INLEEKGQNFW
-2793 EVVTPM
+2793 EPVSPM
-2799 TQVMVP
+2799 SQVMVP

-2810 AFIKDQIGEDV
+2810 AFVKDQVGEDV

-2828 GLAKFFGFTS
+2828 GLAKLFGFTF
-2838 GAKDRLE
+2838 GAKDRTE
-2845 KGVVSY
+2845 RGVVSY
-2851 VKGGKVVYRKIE
+2851 VKGGKVIYRKIE
-2863 EGNESLLNA
+2863 DGNESLLNA
-2872 LTLQQNEMSKLLQK
+2872 LTLQQNEMSKILQK
-2886 ATMRVL
+2886 ATMKIF

-2900 RGITTSLEFLGAN
+2900 RGITTSFEFLGAN
-2913 VMRDSVM
+2913 LMRDSVM
-2920 ASMLNPKSFL
+2920 AYMLNPKSFL
-2930 PIQNTLKGL
+2930 PIKNTLKG
-2939 VSLVTDK
+2939 VISLAKDK
-2946 KLLSDLRLQGA
+2946 KMLADLRLQGA

-2971 LARSNPNLQ
+2971 LARSNPSLQ
-2980 PDDTHGLVEFTV
+2980 PDETHGLVEFTV

-3000 LLDALGQASET
+3000 LLDALGQKSET
-3011 TARMSVVRAAMKDKN
+3011 TARMAVVKAAMQDKT

-3074 AAKTPAKNAP
+3074 AAKTPARNAP

-3096 AILSSIAVLYGVMK
+3096 AILSSIAVLYGAMK
-3110 ALDPRYA
+3110 AMDPRYA

-3122 ELDRYF
+3122 ELERYF
-3128 VFFVNGIKIRIPKPH
+3128 VFFVNGIKVRIPKPH

-3148 FFTIPEKVVDTMVSG
+3148 FFTIPEKIVDTMVSG
-3163 DLKKFGKDFASVLGG
+3163 DVKKFGKDFSGVLLG
-3178 IFRFNY
+3178 IFRFNA
-3184 IPQFLQPAANVAM
+3184 IPQVLQPIANIAM

-3222 DDTPTILSEGF
+3222 DDTPTILSEGL
-3233 SQLPGIKDTPILG
+3233 SQLPGVKDTPWIG
-3246 SPVQMQALVEGY
+3246 SPVQMQSLVEGY

-3267 VLSSAILDTV
+3267 VLSSAFLDMA
-3277 RQKEYGESPKKPYY
+3277 RQKEYGESPDKPLY
-3291 ESILGVRRFMQKAG
+3291 ESMPGARRFLQKAG
-3305 ERGGTPTYRTKYAKE
+3305 EKGETPTYRTRYSKE

-3332 RVFSAAKK
+3332 RVFSAMKRIP
-3340 MTDEEKAGDYTKQY
+3340 DEEKVGAYAKQY
-3354 ALAKDW
+3354 SLAKDW
-3360 SSDFRRAADEIN
+3360 SSDFRRATDEIN
-3372 TINDELRGIRKNKE
+3372 TINDELRNIRKNKE
-3386 LTGEEKQVLIDD
+3386 LSGREKQDFIDD
-3398 LKRQKNDIMKSMVI
+3398 LKRQKNDIMKTMVLE
-3412 DYKETLKEAEQAG
+3412 YRQTLKEAQTESE
-3425 Q
+3425 